1 MERPNKEDYDFN
13 DVFEGARFASNMIK
27 YADYLEAKQ
36 LPIHVV
42 SISRAQ
48 EYAEF
53 VVMCEREGRPL
64 LLIQDYLK
72 HY

>member
-1 MERPNKEDYDFN
+1 MERPKKEDYDFN
-13 DVFEGARFASNMIK
+13 DVFDAVRFASNMIK
-27 YADYLEAKQ
+27 YADYLESKQ
-36 LPIHVV
+36 LPINVV
-42 SISRAQ
+42 SFSRAQ